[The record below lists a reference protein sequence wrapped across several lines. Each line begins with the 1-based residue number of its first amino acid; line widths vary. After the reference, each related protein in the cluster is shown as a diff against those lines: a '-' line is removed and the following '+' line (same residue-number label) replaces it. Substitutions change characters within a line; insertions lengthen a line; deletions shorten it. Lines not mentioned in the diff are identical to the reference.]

1 MCHRDADV
9 FVLRPQRRLTNVCRD
24 VAVIVIV
31 RCPKYL
37 AAPTRIPNYSAD
49 VGLSVVPAD
58 RKEASELRVAAL
70 GKGIN
75 CVAAIC
81 RRQSVVVVVVAIT
94 KLITVTL
101 NS

>member
-1 MCHRDADV
+1 MPAS
-9 FVLRPQRRLTNVCRD
+9 
-24 VAVIVIV
+24 VIVIV

-49 VGLSVVPAD
+49 VVVPAD

-70 GKGIN
+70 GNGIN

-81 RRQSVVVVVVAIT
+81 RRQSVVVVVVVVVVVAAIIQ
-94 KLITVTL
+94 LVTVTL